1 MVVGMAD
8 EVVLTEP
15 IKYTVMLRPEAYTA
29 VVRTADVTHVSRT
42 DTINRAVQIYAVLA
56 EQLAAGKEILLADKD
71 GSIERMRIIF

>member
-1 MVVGMAD
+1 MVVSMAD

-29 VVRTADVTHVSRT
+29 VVRTADATHVSRT

-71 GSIERMRIIF
+71 GNVERMRIIF